1 MDVEV
6 IEGRDIFQNILIQTS
21 IGLRKKINNINLGFH
36 IYFQQSWYG
45 DNNIIGTNPH
55 YAKFEGIS
63 RVTGIRLNTLLNYY
77 NLTHFNAMLFL
88 QPSPQYLN
96 GFLAVVSGTKNLSYK
111 HNMDCK
117 HN

>member
-1 MDVEV
+1 LIGPEYISKHNNSEFLVSILGGLSNFISTRENIKYMYVEV

-63 RVTGIRLNTLLNYY
+63 RVTGIRLNTLLNY
-77 NLTHFNAMLFL
+77 
-88 QPSPQYLN
+88 
-96 GFLAVVSGTKNLSYK
+96 
-111 HNMDCK
+111 
-117 HN
+117 